1 MNNVVFVMA
10 NSRLAKKQQS
20 RKPAEY
26 NLDDLDSDEEWIVE
40 NDDELEG
47 LEDLEIPDDLDLL
60 PQEGGGRVGGHSDDL
75 EIPPLDDDDFDEL
88 LQRDGNEDGGNP
100 IEDDEYDDH
109 GLNDTLDVILVL
121 VVGLLSC

>member
-1 MNNVVFVMA
+1 MNDVVFVMV
-10 NSRLAKKQQS
+10 NSRLAKKKQS

-60 PQEGGGRVGGHSDDL
+60 LQEGGGRVGGPSDDL

-88 LQRDGNEDGGNP
+88 LQRDGNEDGGDP

-109 GLNDTLDVILVL
+109 GLND
-121 VVGLLSC
+121 LL